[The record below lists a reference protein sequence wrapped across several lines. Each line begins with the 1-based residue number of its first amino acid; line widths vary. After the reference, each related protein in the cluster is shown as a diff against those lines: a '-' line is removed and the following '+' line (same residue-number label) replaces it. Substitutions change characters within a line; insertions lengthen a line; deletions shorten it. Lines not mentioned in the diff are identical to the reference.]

1 MQTGDA
7 HSLPPANPRSLHS
20 FVISRLLCKWT
31 IGVTFALSLL
41 LDPDPGGAVSIC
53 AWFFFFFFTAQWLS
67 IPSSHNLF
75 YFTNKF
81 CVIFCVSFYREN
93 SVLFFHQASLCS
105 VGLENH
111 AEDQFSHSCVVV

>member
-7 HSLPPANPRSLHS
+7 HSLPPANLRSLHS

-53 AWFFFFFFTAQWLS
+53 AWFFFFFLLLS
-67 IPSSHNLF
+67 GFPFLPPTI
-75 YFTNKF
+75 YFILLT
-81 CVIFCVSFYREN
+81 N
-93 SVLFFHQASLCS
+93 SVLFFVYHFTERILSYSSTRLHCAAW
-105 VGLENH
+105 V
-111 AEDQFSHSCVVV
+111 